1 MCLVRSQT
9 HRPVKPT
16 KIDLNDYQKLVET
29 YHSESDRAA
38 ALLAGS
44 FVEHYLAEYLKT
56 CYLVKDPD
64 IDDLFHGFGPMA
76 TFSQRIS
83 IAHAVGAIDKGT
95 MDELRALKEIRNH
108 FAHHPRDAKFSDSV
122 LDKYFN
128 KLGPAKNP
136 AFDASGNGPLTDR
149 RLIYLFTVSWFVMQV
164 HNAMLAKGKPV
175 PEINNET

>member
-1 MCLVRSQT
+1 MYS
-9 HRPVKPT
+9 PVKPT
-16 KIDLNDYQKLVET
+16 KIDLNDYQKLFET

-38 ALLAGS
+38 ALLSGS
-44 FVEHYLAEYLKT
+44 FVEHYLAEYLNT

-128 KLGPAKNP
+128 KLGRRRILRLT
-136 AFDASGNGPLTDR
+136 PLEMAR
-149 RLIYLFTVSWFVMQV
+149 
-164 HNAMLAKGKPV
+164 
-175 PEINNET
+175 